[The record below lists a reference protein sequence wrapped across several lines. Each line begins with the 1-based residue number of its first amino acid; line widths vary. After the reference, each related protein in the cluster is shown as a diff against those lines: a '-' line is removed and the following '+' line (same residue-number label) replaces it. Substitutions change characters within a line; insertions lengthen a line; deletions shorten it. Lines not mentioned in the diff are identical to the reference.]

1 MAKFNRI
8 DAGLTVL
15 FDIHNGQCSTL
26 VPTSFAVSKFDLE
39 KACGLRNMRI
49 AKLVEEIADAMTGL
63 GFIKACGHWSVTE
76 LEHDKVLFQSIPSV
90 IKFMTIER
98 GSVSFHDMTI
108 QQVLDLSVVPSRRT
122 VRSRLT
128 ETDCLVTYKNGHTKS
143 DAPARMQRAKKRPNV
158 DVEIP
163 FNPNVKDHA
172 DVIHKFTPMPVICKH
187 CEEVI
192 DDADEMGVELGY
204 HAHCKPEEVCDGC
217 GYDKLTSCA
226 CASDFMDDDDLQ
238 PCTKGCGRP
247 ISECVC
253 ED

>member
-26 VPTSFAVSKFDLE
+26 VPTSFIVSKLDLE

-49 AKLVEEIADAMTGL
+49 AKLVEEIAEAMTGL
-63 GFIKACGHWSVTE
+63 GFIKACGHWSVSE
-76 LEHDKVLFQSIPSV
+76 LEYDKVLFQSIPSV

-108 QQVLDLSVVPSRRT
+108 QQALDFSVIPARKT

-128 ETDCLVTYKNGHTKS
+128 ETDCLITQKKYHTKS
-143 DAPARMQRAKKRPNV
+143 DEPARMQQAKKRPNV
-158 DVEIP
+158 DEEIP

-172 DVIHKFTPMPVICKH
+172 DVIHSFTPMPVICKH

-192 DDADEMGVELGY
+192 DDADEIGIEVGY
-204 HAHCKPEEVCDGC
+204 HAHCKEEDTCECC
-217 GYDKLTSCA
+217 GFETTECA
-226 CASDFMDDDDLQ
+226 CASRFHSD
-238 PCTKGCGRP
+238 
-247 ISECVC
+247 